1 MVPSFFPH
9 AEGKVKV
16 CARTAHLDFDE
27 ALALGALP
35 KVVTQL
41 LDFAAVFRGTTVFGR
56 ASGKP
61 YSAWRGLNEA

>member
-9 AEGKVKV
+9 TEEKVKV

-35 KVVTQL
+35 KLVTQL